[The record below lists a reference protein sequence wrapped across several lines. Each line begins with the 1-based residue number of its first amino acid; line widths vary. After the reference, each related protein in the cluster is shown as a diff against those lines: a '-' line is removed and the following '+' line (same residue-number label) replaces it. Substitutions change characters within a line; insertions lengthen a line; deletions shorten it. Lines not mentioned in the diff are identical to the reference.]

1 MYYWRIYCNSQRRGY
16 LRMRFFLQLIC
27 ICIALGAFC
36 QDKPNIVIFI
46 SDDQSQQDVGCY
58 GNTDVHTPNMDK
70 LASEGMRFNNAY
82 AASPICTPS
91 RSVMF
96 TGLYPF
102 RNGCQMN
109 HFTVKPNT
117 KNLPQYLQHLGY
129 RVVIAGKTDV
139 FPLSS
144 FPFEHIGKEF
154 GKYEPVENRIDKK
167 RETIHFIEN
176 HFKNRAEQPLCII
189 VASWLPHVPW
199 FPNQDFDPSTLKIPE
214 YLVDTKETREAL
226 ASYYQSIKVADNML
240 GEVMDVIDRTGKK
253 DNTAFMFFSDQGAQ
267 FPGAKWTV
275 YEQGLRVPFI
285 IRWPGKVKEGAVSN
299 ALISLVDLTPTL
311 IDLAGG
317 RPDEGLDGKTFKAV
331 LTGKKK
337 GT

>member
-117 KNLPQYLQHLGY
+117 KNLPQYLQHL
-129 RVVIAGKTDV
+129 
-139 FPLSS
+139 
-144 FPFEHIGKEF
+144 
-154 GKYEPVENRIDKK
+154 
-167 RETIHFIEN
+167 
-176 HFKNRAEQPLCII
+176 
-189 VASWLPHVPW
+189 
-199 FPNQDFDPSTLKIPE
+199 
-214 YLVDTKETREAL
+214 
-226 ASYYQSIKVADNML
+226 
-240 GEVMDVIDRTGKK
+240 
-253 DNTAFMFFSDQGAQ
+253 
-267 FPGAKWTV
+267 
-275 YEQGLRVPFI
+275 
-285 IRWPGKVKEGAVSN
+285 
-299 ALISLVDLTPTL
+299 
-311 IDLAGG
+311 
-317 RPDEGLDGKTFKAV
+317 
-331 LTGKKK
+331 
-337 GT
+337 